1 MVRSEY
7 HPDWPGFHLRG
18 TGRARGGGKE
28 SPMKILTRLLPLVL
42 LCLATPALAQKL
54 VHSERSLYRDVLVY
68 EERGERCMCFT
79 RDCRIGRQSCINL
92 AKPREFALNYT
103 HMAMGGLLFTT
114 ATAPKRLL
122 VVGLG
127 GGTLPTALREVLPE
141 AEIDTVEIDPAV
153 TRVARQYFGFKED
166 PKMKVFEVDGR
177 VYAKRAIREG
187 RKYDAILLDAFDHEY
202 IPEHLLTREFLEEVK
217 SLLAPGG
224 VLVGNT
230 FSSSRLYDHESTT
243 YAAVFGTFYNLK
255 SANRVIV
262 ARPAGLPT
270 PEQMKARA
278 AEFELALRGY
288 GVDVNRVLGMFTTRA
303 DWDAGARVLTD
314 QYSPA

>member
-1 MVRSEY
+1 MR
-7 HPDWPGFHLRG
+7 
-18 TGRARGGGKE
+18 
-28 SPMKILTRLLPLVL
+28 LTARLLPLFL
-42 LCLATPALAQKL
+42 LCLAAPAMAQKL
-54 VHSERSLYRDVLVY
+54 VHSERSLYREVLVY

-79 RDCRIGRQSCINL
+79 RNCRIGRQSCVNL

-103 HMAMGGLLFTT
+103 HMAMGGLLF
-114 ATAPKRLL
+114 ATSAPPKSLL

-127 GGTLPTALREVLPE
+127 GGTLPMALREVLPD
-141 AEIDTVEIDPAV
+141 AQIDTVEIDPAV
-153 TRVARQYFGFKED
+153 TRVARQYFGFKDD
-166 PKMKVFEVDGR
+166 PKMKVYEVDGR
-177 VYAKRAIREG
+177 VYVKRAIREG

-202 IPEHLLTREFLEEVK
+202 IPEHLLTKEFLEEVK

-243 YAAVFGTFYNLK
+243 YAAVFGNFYNLK

-270 PEQMKARA
+270 VEQLRARA
-278 AEFELALRGY
+278 AQYELVLRGY
-288 GVDVNRVLGMFTTRA
+288 GVDVSQVVGMFRTEK
-303 DWDAGARVLTD
+303 DWDTSARVLTD
-314 QYSPA
+314 QYSPANLLNQ